1 MKKLI
6 SVSLSFIM
14 FCLLITTVPTRALAV
29 TSDEKDNIEELLGI
43 AGREYNTEAQPYA
56 QEQQERNDINAI
68 FVSNNHVILEHN
80 GSSEFV
86 DVIAQLKNGKYIN
99 LTNDAEWSSDNDDVV
114 FANAG
119 RILANAPGE
128 TNVTVEYNNYKDVIN
143 VSVLGSLDIEYE
155 IDRLDAEHPDYP
167 NNSLSSSDRTN
178 AINIAKGMVNLEWTP
193 TKNIRGWR
201 NKTTFKAK
209 TKYTGIPY
217 SQTEYQKDKD
227 GFNKALKAKDFYENY
242 TRFDIIM
249 PKYGSDC
256 SGFLSFA
263 WGLSRKNT
271 SHFVDGIKDGT
282 YAKVG
287 SYNADNPSTSNLK
300 TAYKK
305 LQKGDAVV
313 KSGHTFLIASNDIDN
328 SKIYAYEQTPYN
340 AQYTTW
346 TYEKMANDSYM
357 PFTKK

>member
-6 SVSLSFIM
+6 SVLLSFIM
-14 FCLLITTVPTRALAV
+14 FCLLITTVPTRALAA
-29 TSDEKDNIEELLGI
+29 SFDEKDNTEELIGI

-56 QEQQERNDINAI
+56 QEQQERNDIKAI
-68 FVSNNHVILEHN
+68 IISNDQVILEHN
-80 GSSEFV
+80 GLSEFV
-86 DVIAQLKNGKYIN
+86 DVIGELENGKYIN
-99 LTNDAEWSSDNDDVV
+99 LTNDAEWSTDNDDIV

-128 TNVTVEYNNYKDVIN
+128 TNVTVEYSNYKKVIN
-143 VSVLGSLDIEYE
+143 VSVLSSLDIEYE
-155 IDRLDAEHPDYP
+155 IDRLNEEQPEYSI
-167 NNSLSSSDRTN
+167 NSLSSSDRTN

-201 NKTTFKAK
+201 NKKTFNAK

-217 SQTEYQKDKD
+217 SQTEYYKDKD
-227 GFNKALKAKDFYENY
+227 GFNKALKAKDFYDNY

-249 PKYGSDC
+249 PKYGNDC
-256 SGFLSFA
+256 SGFLSIA
-263 WGLSRKNT
+263 WGLPRKTT
-271 SHFVDGIKDGT
+271 SHFVDGVKDGT
-282 YAKVG
+282 YAQVG
-287 SYNADNPSTSNLK
+287 SYNADNPSTLK
-300 TAYKK
+300 LEAAYKK

-340 AQYTTW
+340 AKYTTW
-346 TYEKMANDSYM
+346 TYEKMANDGYM